1 MQNRWSAL
9 HIAVGRNNT
18 CAIDALLVAKVDV
31 DATTTAGWT
40 PLMLAYMNEHQD
52 AVCAL
57 RRHGVDVTAKCV
69 LGNTAADYARHPLVV
84 CAPNR
89 AQKCC
94 PLSAMPSSHCMI
106 GCRDWQRHTPVIVQ
120 VTHEFA
126 AFCYLSLQ
134 FTFELK
140 SRTIIYFDAMT
151 VPLSL
156 SRGQTPH
163 PVRSM
168 RTLQTRSKIHSLMIF
183 CREYLCIISIIYRL
197 Y

>member
-1 MQNRWSAL
+1 MYGLSVRAGQFCPLGCEVCTLCHQSCEAAALLPLAAGEISRIVQDRWSAL
-9 HIAVGRNNT
+9 HIAVGRNDT
-18 CAIDALLVAKVDV
+18 RAIDALLVAKVDV

-140 SRTIIYFDAMT
+140 SGTII
-151 VPLSL
+151 
-156 SRGQTPH
+156 
-163 PVRSM
+163 
-168 RTLQTRSKIHSLMIF
+168 
-183 CREYLCIISIIYRL
+183 
-197 Y
+197 